1 VSETSENTM
10 PIDRRQFTGRL
21 LAAGLTPLAR
31 LDAQGTASNRV
42 DVSGPGSPLVM
53 FSKHL
58 AELAWG
64 DLGKAVREAGF
75 DGVDLTVRPG
85 GHVLPARVTEDLP
98 KAVAAIREAGSMVAM
113 LTTGLTQ
120 PTDPAARPTF
130 EAARAVDVPRLK
142 AGYYRYAFADA
153 RRELAE
159 ATAAFH
165 ALVRMAATAKVV
177 LAYHNH
183 SGDYVGAP
191 VWDALRMVEGQPAD
205 ATGLYFDVRHATV
218 EGGLGGW
225 RAAVQ
230 MGAPHLRMLA
240 MKDFYWEKG
249 PNGRW
254 RVVDCPIGDG
264 MVDWK
269 AFGAELRA
277 AKFSGPMSLHVEYDP
292 GGRTQVEKT
301 ERMLEAAVRDR
312 TRLVALL
319 GGAAAGARD
328 APAAE

>member
-1 VSETSENTM
+1 
-10 PIDRRQFTGRL
+10 
-21 LAAGLTPLAR
+21 
-31 LDAQGTASNRV
+31 
-42 DVSGPGSPLVM
+42 M

-64 DLGKAVREAGF
+64 DLGTAVRQAGF

-85 GHVLPARVTEDLP
+85 GHVVPARVSEDLP
-98 KAVAAIREAGSMVAM
+98 RAVAAIRDAGSLVAM

-120 PTDPAARPTF
+120 PGDAAARATF
-130 EAARAVDVPRLK
+130 EAARSVGVPRLK

-159 ATAAFH
+159 ATTAFH
-165 ALVRMAATAKVV
+165 GLVRMAAAAGVV

-191 VWDALRMVEGQPAD
+191 MWDALRMIEGQPAD
-205 ATGLYFDVRHATV
+205 ATGFYFDVRHATV

-230 MGAPHLRMLA
+230 MAAPHLRMLA
-240 MKDFYWEKG
+240 LKDFYWEKG
-249 PNGRW
+249 ANGRW

-269 AFGAELRA
+269 AFGDELRKA
-277 AKFSGPMSLHVEYDP
+277 RFSGPMSLHVEYDP
-292 GGRTQVEKT
+292 GGRTAVEKT
-301 ERMLEAAVRDR
+301 ERMIAAAVRDR
-312 TRLVALL
+312 TRVLALL
-319 GGAAAGARD
+319 GGVAAGA
-328 APAAE
+328 

>member
-1 VSETSENTM
+1 MTM
-10 PIDRRQFTGRL
+10 TRRQFTGTL
-21 LAAGLTPLAR
+21 LAAATVGRAPHT
-31 LDAQGTASNRV
+31 DAQTLGAIEV
-42 DVSGPGSPLVM
+42 AGPGSPIVM

-58 AELAWG
+58 AELGWK
-64 DLGKAVREAGF
+64 DLGTAVRQAGF

-98 KAVAAIREAGSMVAM
+98 RAVAAIRDAGSLVAM
-113 LTTGLTQ
+113 LTTGLTR
-120 PTDPAARPTF
+120 PDDPAARATF
-130 EAARAVDVPRLK
+130 EAAHAVGVPRLK

-159 ATAAFH
+159 ATTAFH
-165 ALVRMAATAKVV
+165 GLVAMAAAAGVV

-191 VWDALRMVEGQPAD
+191 VWDALRMVEGQPPA

-225 RAAVQ
+225 RAAIQ
-230 MGAPHLRMLA
+230 MAAPHLRMLA
-240 MKDFYWEKG
+240 IKDFYWEKG
-249 PNGRW
+249 ANGRW
-254 RVVDCPIGDG
+254 RVVDCPVGDG

-277 AKFSGPMSLHVEYDP
+277 ARFSGPMSLHVEYEP
-292 GGRTQVEKT
+292 GGRTAVEKT
-301 ERMLEAAVRDR
+301 EKMLEASVRDR
-312 TRLVALL
+312 TRLLALL
-319 GGAAAGARD
+319 A
-328 APAAE
+328 

>member
-1 VSETSENTM
+1 M
-10 PIDRRQFTGRL
+10 PINRRQFTGTL

-31 LDAQGTASNRV
+31 LEGQGAATNRV
-42 DVSGPGSPLVM
+42 DVAGPGSPLVM

-64 DLGKAVREAGF
+64 DLGTAVRKAGF

-98 KAVAAIREAGSMVAM
+98 KAVAAIRDAGSMVAM

-120 PTDPAARPTF
+120 PTDPAARATF

-159 ATAAFH
+159 ATTAFH
-165 ALVRMAATAKVV
+165 ALVRMAAAAHVV
-177 LAYHNH
+177 VAYHNH

-191 VWDALRMVEGQPAD
+191 VWDALRMVEGQPVD
-205 ATGLYFDVRHATV
+205 ATGLYFDIRHATV

-230 MGAPHLRMLA
+230 MAAPHLRMLA
-240 MKDFYWEKG
+240 IKDFYWEKG
-249 PNGRW
+249 TNGRW
-254 RVVDCPIGDG
+254 RVVDCPVGDG

-269 AFGAELRA
+269 AFGAELRT

-292 GGRTQVEKT
+292 GGRTTVEKT

-319 GGAAAGARD
+319 GDGTAGAREG
-328 APAAE
+328 AGR

>member
-1 VSETSENTM
+1 M
-10 PIDRRQFTGRL
+10 PINRRQFTGRL

-31 LDAQGTASNRV
+31 PEPQTSATNRIV
-42 DVSGPGSPLVM
+42 VSGPGSPIVM

-58 AELAWG
+58 AELAWK
-64 DLGKAVREAGF
+64 DLGTAVRQAGF

-85 GHVLPARVTEDLP
+85 GHVLPTRVTEDLP
-98 KAVAAIREAGSMVAM
+98 RAVAAIRDAGSPVLM
-113 LTTGLTQ
+113 LTTGLTK
-120 PTDPAARPTF
+120 PDDPAARATF
-130 EAARAVDVPRLK
+130 EAARAVGVPRLK

-159 ATAAFH
+159 ATTAFQ
-165 ALVRMAATAKVV
+165 ALVGMARAAGVV

-191 VWDALRMVEGQPAD
+191 VWDALQMIEGQPAD
-205 ATGLYFDVRHATV
+205 ATGLYFDIRHATV

-230 MGAPHLRMLA
+230 MAAGQLRMLA
-240 MKDFYWEKG
+240 IKDFYWDKG
-249 PNGRW
+249 GDGRW
-254 RVVDCPIGDG
+254 RVVDCPVGEG
-264 MVDWK
+264 MVNWK
-269 AFGAELRA
+269 AFAAELRA
-277 AKFSGPMSLHVEYDP
+277 ASFSGPMSLHVEYDP
-292 GGRTQVEKT
+292 GGRTAVEKT

-319 GGAAAGARD
+319 EERTAGIREGAGR
-328 APAAE
+328 

>member
-1 VSETSENTM
+1 M
-10 PIDRRQFTGRL
+10 PITRRQFTGAV
-21 LAAGLTPLAR
+21 LAAGVTPLAR
-31 LDAQGTASNRV
+31 LDAQGSATSRV

-64 DLGKAVREAGF
+64 DLGKAVRDAGF

-85 GHVLPARVTEDLP
+85 GHVLPARVAEDLP
-98 KAVAAIREAGSMVAM
+98 KAVAAIRDAGSMVAM

-120 PTDPAARPTF
+120 PNDPVARATF

-159 ATAAFH
+159 ATTAFH
-165 ALVRMAATAKVV
+165 ALVRMAAAAGVM

-191 VWDALRMVEGQPAD
+191 VWDALRMIEGQPPT

-230 MGAPHLRMLA
+230 MAAAHLRMLA
-240 MKDFYWEKG
+240 IKDFYWEKG
-249 PNGRW
+249 ANGRW
-254 RVVDCPIGDG
+254 RVVDCPVGDG

-277 AKFSGPMSLHVEYDP
+277 ARFSGPMSLHVEYDP
-292 GGRTQVEKT
+292 GGRTQAEKT

-312 TRLVALL
+312 TRLVTLL
-319 GGAAAGARD
+319 AGTAAGLGA
-328 APAAE
+328 APAAGG

>member
-1 VSETSENTM
+1 M
-10 PIDRRQFTGRL
+10 PINRRQFTGTL
-21 LAAGLTPLAR
+21 LTAGLTPFVR
-31 LDAQGTASNRV
+31 VDAQGTTTGRV
-42 DVSGPGSPLVM
+42 AVSGPGSPIVM

-64 DLGKAVREAGF
+64 DLGRTVRQAGF

-85 GHVLPARVTEDLP
+85 GHVLPARVAEDLP
-98 KAVAAIREAGSMVAM
+98 RAVAAIRDAGSLVAM
-113 LTTGLTQ
+113 LTTGLTK
-120 PTDPAARPTF
+120 PDDPAARATF
-130 EAARAVDVPRLK
+130 EAARAVGVPRLK

-153 RRELAE
+153 RRELGE
-159 ATAAFH
+159 ATTAFR
-165 ALVRMAATAKVV
+165 ALVQMAAAAGVV

-191 VWDALRMVEGQPAD
+191 VWDALRMIEGQPAD

-230 MGAPHLRMLA
+230 MAAPHLRMLA
-240 MKDFYWEKG
+240 IKDFYWEKG
-249 PNGRW
+249 TNGRW
-254 RVVDCPIGDG
+254 RVVDCPVGDG

-269 AFGAELRA
+269 AFGAELKA
-277 AKFSGPMSLHVEYDP
+277 AKFSGPISLHVEYDP
-292 GGRTQVEKT
+292 GGRTPVEKT

-319 GGAAAGARD
+319 GGV
-328 APAAE
+328 AAEARNGTDR